1 MEYTLPM
8 NRYFKRD
15 LSWLSFNNRVL
26 EEAQDETLSI
36 GERIHFLAIFT
47 SNLEEFYRVRVAEH
61 KAVIEG
67 KREEEEELTAQ
78 SELIELLK
86 NIQIEVAR
94 QLNSRQE
101 ILKNHILPTLLK
113 NHIHFYQS
121 ISEVPQ
127 KHKEFITNFFKQEV
141 FPYLQPVTA
150 NKLWIHSF
158 LRTDRLYLAV
168 RVYQP
173 KDTEK
178 IKPHYYVIKLPYDKV
193 KRFIE
198 LPQDNKV
205 HSIMYLEDLIR
216 ANLNIIFPHYIID
229 SSYSI
234 NTTRD
239 ADIMIN
245 ATDSKQVVE
254 QLKKGV
260 SKRKIGDVSRFVYDA
275 DMPQDFLNHLMMT
288 YDIKERDLVPNE
300 THLYLEDLS
309 KLPLP
314 ENLCKNMVSHKP
326 LFLIKK
332 GEKIIDE
339 ITKRDL
345 LLEYPYHSF
354 DHFIQFLHEASEDP
368 ATKSIMMTQ
377 YRVALHSLVISEL
390 IAAAEHGKRVTV
402 FVELKARFDEENNMT
417 TAELMERAG
426 IYIVYSMPK
435 LKVHAKTAL
444 VLRRGPS
451 KPSIAYIS
459 TGNFN
464 EKTARTYADTALF
477 TAHSGIVTDLKHLF
491 ALLGSRKLEKADKSQ
506 LPGNSIENQKDGKI
520 VMKNVHFE
528 HLLIAPFNLKATL
541 HKLIEK
547 EIEAAQNGE
556 KAHIILKMNA
566 LQDKAMIDK
575 LYKASLAGVKIELII
590 RGICCLIPGQEYSQ
604 NIEITRLVGRY
615 LEHSRIWYFYQGGS
629 EQMYLGSA
637 DWMKRNLYKRI
648 EAITPIYDQKL
659 KKELFNMLQYQLVDT
674 DKGRLIGPDLK
685 NIRKNNGHK
694 KGKDAQNAFYDY
706 LKDKMK

>member
-1 MEYTLPM
+1 MEYTLPID
-8 NRYFKRD
+8 RYFKRD

-26 EEAQDETLSI
+26 QEAQDESLSI
-36 GERIHFLAIFT
+36 GERINFLAIFT
-47 SNLEEFYRVRVAEH
+47 SNLEEFYRVRVAAH
-61 KAVIEG
+61 KAVLEG
-67 KREEEEELTAQ
+67 KREEEELTDQ

-86 NIQIEVAR
+86 KIQTEVAK
-94 QLNSRQE
+94 QLNSRQQ
-101 ILKNHILPTLLK
+101 ILKQYLLPALVK

-121 ISEVPQ
+121 ITEVPT
-127 KHKEFITNFFKQEV
+127 KYNEFITLFFKQEV

-150 NKLWIHSF
+150 NKHWVHSF

-168 RVYQP
+168 RVYQS

-178 IKPHYYVIKLPYDKV
+178 VKPHYYVIKLPYDKV

-198 LPQDNKV
+198 LPQYDKT

-216 ANLNIIFPHYIID
+216 ANLHIIFPHYIID

-245 ATDSKQVVE
+245 AIDSKQVVE

-260 SKRKIGDVSRFVYDA
+260 SKRKIGDISRFVYDT
-275 DMPQDFLNHLMMT
+275 DMPQDFLRHLMDT

-300 THLYLEDLS
+300 AHLYLENLD

-314 ENLCKNMVSHKP
+314 ENLYKSIVSHKP
-326 LFLIKK
+326 LFLLKK
-332 GEKIIDE
+332 DNSIIDE
-339 ITKRDL
+339 ITKKDL

-368 ATKSIMMTQ
+368 TTKAIMMTQ
-377 YRVALHSLVISEL
+377 YRVAQHSLVISEL
-390 IAAAEHGKRVTV
+390 ISAAEHGKRVTV
-402 FVELKARFDEENNMT
+402 FVELKARFDEEQNMT

-426 IYIVYSMPK
+426 IHIVYSMPK

-444 VLRRGPS
+444 VLRHGPS
-451 KPSIAYIS
+451 KPSIGYIS

-491 ALLGSRKLEKADKSQ
+491 ALLGSRRLEKADKSR
-506 LPGNSIENQKDGKI
+506 LPGNSTENQKDGKT

-528 HLLIAPFNLKATL
+528 HLLVAPFNLKVAL
-541 HKLIEK
+541 HVLIEK

-566 LQDKAMIDK
+566 LQDKTMIDQ
-575 LYKASLAGVKIELII
+575 LYKASLAGVKIELIV

-604 NIEITRLVGRY
+604 NIEITRIVGRY
-615 LEHSRIWYFYQGGS
+615 LEHSRIWYFYQGG
-629 EQMYLGSA
+629 EKKIYIGSA

-648 EAITPIYDQKL
+648 ETITPIYDKEL
-659 KKELFNMLQYQLVDT
+659 KKELFKMLQYQLADT
-674 DKGRLIGPDLK
+674 EKGRLIGTDLT
-685 NIRKNNGHK
+685 NIRKNKVQK
-694 KGKDAQNAFYDY
+694 KGKDAQNAFYSY